1 MRYRLE
7 HLNQVQ
13 YAHDENRK
21 AELEAKGFC
30 VVNTENDT
38 SAETDGLEESR
49 EVGNPDPDKKPAKRK
64 KAAKEE
70 DKDA

>member
-13 YAHDENRK
+13 YAHDESRK
-21 AELEAKGFC
+21 AELEAKGFR
-30 VVNTENDT
+30 VVSAPGSADPDARPAEGVTEK
-38 SAETDGLEESR
+38 L
-49 EVGNPDPDKKPAKRK
+49 DPDKKPAKRK

-70 DKDA
+70 EQDA